1 MSAMPVATIAEGR
14 TTARAD
20 WLARVEQALAAD
32 GTVAAAWLF
41 GSMAAGTADD
51 LSDVDL
57 FVALADPAEDAL
69 GSIPDRLAGL
79 GDLLWLSE
87 DPYNAPRG
95 GRFFTTMYGGHRL
108 PLMADMFWQP
118 TSEAVF
124 GDDVSVLFDRVGV
137 ARASPARPTYALLPA
152 VADNRPYSPSTNPI
166 LRLGEAI
173 EALWMDIPI
182 AAKHAARAWGGAG
195 EELDVM
201 WSRLDS
207 IAKDLGRLFGERS
220 RHEGVPAL
228 VVEMDRALHHPGG
241 EPYQHLRPPGIDLW
255 VRVADDSD
263 ALDVP
268 TPALEDRN
276 RDGTEG

>member
-14 TTARAD
+14 ATARAD
-20 WLARVEQALAAD
+20 WLARVEQALAGD

-69 GSIPDRLAGL
+69 ESIPDRLAGL
-79 GDLLWLSE
+79 GDLFWLSE

-95 GRFFTTMYGGHRL
+95 GRFFIAMYGGHRL
-108 PLMADMFWQP
+108 PLMADTFWQP
-118 TSEAVF
+118 ASEAVF

-137 ARASPARPTYALLPA
+137 ALASPARPTYALLPA
-152 VADNRPYSPSTNPI
+152 VADNRPYSPPADPI

-182 AAKHAARAWGGAG
+182 AAKHAARAWGGAN

-201 WSRLDS
+201 WSRLES
-207 IAKDLGRLFGERS
+207 IAKDLGHAVSERL
-220 RHEGVPAL
+220 RHEGVAAL
-228 VVEMDRALHHPGG
+228 VVEMDRVLHHPGG
-241 EPYQHLRPPGIDLW
+241 ESYRNLRPPGIDLW
-255 VRVADDSD
+255 AQVAD
-263 ALDVP
+263 APDVP
-268 TPALEDRN
+268 TPAVGDRN
-276 RDGTEG
+276 CDGTEG